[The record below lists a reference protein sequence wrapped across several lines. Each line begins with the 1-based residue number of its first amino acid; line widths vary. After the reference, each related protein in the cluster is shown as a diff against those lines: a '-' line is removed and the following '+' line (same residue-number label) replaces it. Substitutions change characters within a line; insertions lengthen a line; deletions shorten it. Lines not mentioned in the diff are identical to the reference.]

1 MSFQLETNLSGLPR
15 TAGVAACKRKAKTL
29 TTGEVVRVSIR
40 QVGVFVAG
48 GQREDSHPACR
59 NNAGARKAFR
69 LRSAALRFVVL
80 AATSAQLSSA

>member
-29 TTGEVVRVSIR
+29 TTGKVVRISIR
-40 QVGVFVAG
+40 QMGSLSW

-69 LRSAALRFVVL
+69 LLSAALRFVVL